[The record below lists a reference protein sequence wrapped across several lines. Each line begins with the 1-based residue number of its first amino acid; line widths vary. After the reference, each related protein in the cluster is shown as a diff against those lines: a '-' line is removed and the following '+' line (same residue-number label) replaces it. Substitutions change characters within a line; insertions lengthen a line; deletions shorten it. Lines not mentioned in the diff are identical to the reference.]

1 VPDFDLS
8 VPGVTSLSV
17 DLHKYGYAAK
27 GASVILYHNQALRR
41 HQFFV
46 YTGWPG
52 GIYASPTMAGTR
64 PGGAIAAAW
73 AVMNYLGAEGYLEIA
88 GTVMK
93 TVSKL
98 REGIAAIDGV
108 HVLGDPAMSILALGS
123 EEHNIYE
130 IGDELAERGWYL
142 DRQHLP
148 ASLHLTVTPAHAAVA
163 DQFLADLAQAVEEAG
178 RFSWQRV
185 SDAAKVG
192 LVQAAGRVL
201 PARLM
206 SALTARSSSM
216 TGIKGSQ
223 VPKRSA
229 AMYGMMASLPSRGDL
244 DEMVLG
250 VLDQLTQVD
259 ERPATS
265 DSAPKA

>member
-1 VPDFDLS
+1 MS
-8 VPGVTSLSV
+8 
-17 DLHKYGYAAK
+17 
-27 GASVILYHNQALRR
+27 
-41 HQFFV
+41 
-46 YTGWPG
+46 
-52 GIYASPTMAGTR
+52 GTR

-88 GTVMK
+88 ETVIQ
-93 TVSKL
+93 TVTRL

-123 EEHNIYE
+123 DEHNVYE
-130 IGDELAERGWYL
+130 IGDELAARGWYL

-163 DQFLADLAQAVEEAG
+163 DQFLSDLAEAVGEAG
-178 RFSWQRV
+178 RFSWRRM

-192 LVQAAGRVL
+192 LVQAAARVL

-206 SALTARSSSM
+206 STLTARSSSV
-216 TGIKGSQ
+216 TGLKGSH

-229 AMYGMMASLPSRGDL
+229 AMYGMMASLPNRGDL

-250 VLDQLTQVD
+250 VLDDLTRVD
-259 ERPATS
+259 APSSTS
-265 DSAPKA
+265 ASAPNA